1 MLVLKVCWR
10 HSEKPEGKCL
20 LSVGQ
25 CQSYPMMLGQPV
37 LPLQLESCR
46 HPLGKDLSRWRSWVS
61 VLERTLQR
69 GAMGGLLEMNG

>member
-1 MLVLKVCWR
+1 MSAQCGAMSVL
-10 HSEKPEGKCL
+10 
-20 LSVGQ
+20 
-25 CQSYPMMLGQPV
+25 PMMLGQPV

-61 VLERTLQR
+61 VLERTLQI